1 MNEGYYEDKVE
12 RHWYK
17 PYDQYMVWLIWTPK
31 ENKTKS
37 REHKMDTTT
46 KSILGTMPA
55 ISAAQAVPR
64 TSRKTLANLLLAAS
78 VAALVVGVDQLI
90 DSWAESHV
98 VAAWLAL
105 WAVAVLAILVMRGLT
120 RHLAQNLMTGL
131 DAWSAH
137 VARSRADERLWSM
150 AQSDPRMMS
159 ELQVAMDRASED
171 TGPVRDLENLMT
183 RRVARLVRDRN
194 YYI

>member
-1 MNEGYYEDKVE
+1 MNIKLNDIGINPMI
-12 RHWYK
+12 HH
-17 PYDQYMVWLIWTPK
+17 MVWLIWTAK
-31 ENKTKS
+31 ENKTES
-37 REHKMDTTT
+37 RERKMDTTT

-55 ISAAQAVPR
+55 ISAAQAAPS
-64 TSRKTLANLLLAAS
+64 TSSKTLANLLLAAG

-150 AQSDPRMMS
+150 AQSDPRMMR
-159 ELQVAMDRASED
+159 ELQVAMDRASEA
-171 TGPVRDLENLMT
+171 TGPARDLENLMT

>member
-1 MNEGYYEDKVE
+1 MYTNA
-12 RHWYK
+12 
-17 PYDQYMVWLIWTPK
+17 
-31 ENKTKS
+31 KS
-37 REHKMDTTT
+37 V
-46 KSILGTMPA
+46 LGTMPA
-55 ISAAQAVPR
+55 MPAVNTAPR
-64 TSRKTLANLLLAAS
+64 SSSKTLANLLLTAG

-105 WAVAVLAILVMRGLT
+105 WAVAVLAIVVLRGLT

-150 AQSDPRMMS
+150 AQSDPRLMS
-159 ELQVAMDRASED
+159 DLQVAMDRASE
-171 TGPVRDLENLMT
+171 TPVPAHDLENLVT
-183 RRVARLVRDRN
+183 RRAARLVRDRL

>member
-1 MNEGYYEDKVE
+1 
-12 RHWYK
+12 
-17 PYDQYMVWLIWTPK
+17 MVLLVWIAK
-31 ENKTKS
+31 ENKTES
-37 REHKMDTTT
+37 REHKMNTAAKTV
-46 KSILGTMPA
+46 LGAMPT
-55 ISAAQAVPR
+55 ISAVNTAP
-64 TSRKTLANLLLAAS
+64 SSSSKTLANLLLAAG

-105 WAVAVLAILVMRGLT
+105 WAVAVLAIVFLRGLT
-120 RHLAQNLMTGL
+120 RHLAQNLMSGM

-150 AQSDPRMMS
+150 AQSDPRLMS
-159 ELQVAMDRASED
+159 DLQVAMDRASEAK
-171 TGPVRDLENLMT
+171 TPVRDLETLMN
-183 RRVARLVRDRN
+183 RRAARLVRDRM

>member
-1 MNEGYYEDKVE
+1 MIRNIVL
-12 RHWYK
+12 
-17 PYDQYMVWLIWTPK
+17 LIWIAK
-31 ENKTKS
+31 ENKTES
-37 REHKMDTTT
+37 REHKMNTIT

-55 ISAAQAVPR
+55 ASEALTAPS
-64 TSRKTLANLLLAAS
+64 TSSKILANLLLAAG
-78 VAALVVGVDQLI
+78 VASLVVAFDQMI
-90 DSWAESHV
+90 DSWAESHL

-105 WAVAVLAILVMRGLT
+105 WAVAVLAIWVLRGLT

-150 AQSDPRMMS
+150 AQTDPRLMS
-159 ELQVAMDRASED
+159 ELQVAMDRASEGA
-171 TGPVRDLENLMT
+171 GPVRDLETLMN
-183 RRVARLVRDRN
+183 RRAARLVRDRM

>member
-1 MNEGYYEDKVE
+1 MKDIMNLKLNNTGKN
-12 RHWYK
+12 
-17 PYDQYMVWLIWTPK
+17 PMIGSMILLIWIAK
-31 ENKTKS
+31 ENKIES
-37 REHKMDTTT
+37 REHKMNTTA
-46 KSILGTMPA
+46 KSVLGSLPA
-55 ISAAQAVPR
+55 LSAPSAAPV
-64 TSRKTLANLLLAAS
+64 TSSKTLANLLLTAG

-105 WAVAVLAILVMRGLT
+105 WAVAVLAIVLLRGLT

-137 VARSRADERLWSM
+137 VARRRADERLWSM
-150 AQSDPRMMS
+150 AQSDPRLMS
-159 ELQVAMDRASED
+159 DLQVAMDRASEAVS
-171 TGPVRDLENLMT
+171 PVRDLESLMT
-183 RRVARLVRDRN
+183 RRAARLVRDRL

>member
-1 MNEGYYEDKVE
+1 MKAIMKIELNDIGKNPMICHLVL
-12 RHWYK
+12 
-17 PYDQYMVWLIWTPK
+17 LIWNPK
-31 ENKTKS
+31 ESKTESKELKMNTTAKS
-37 REHKMDTTT
+37 V
-46 KSILGTMPA
+46 LGTMPSMPA
-55 ISAAQAVPR
+55 VNAAPR
-64 TSRKTLANLLLAAS
+64 SSSKTLANLLLAAG
-78 VAALVVGVDQLI
+78 VAALVVGVDQMI

-105 WAVAVLAILVMRGLT
+105 WAVAVLAIVLLRGLT

-150 AQSDPRMMS
+150 AQTDPRLMS
-159 ELQVAMDRASED
+159 ELQVAMDRASEGA
-171 TGPVRDLENLMT
+171 GPVRDLETLMN
-183 RRVARLVRDRN
+183 RRAARLVRDRM